1 VSDKE
6 ETPRSVLFESPIE
19 GYIFLRLLLGLVLLS
34 LATVFILRSPPQM
47 WSGWT
52 MAFRISALTCLA
64 MGVSAAFV
72 RRYGR
77 TTRFLWAQ
85 MALDTVF
92 ATALT
97 SLASGP
103 DSTYF
108 VIYFMSIVAA
118 ARLLPS
124 LGVVVVAAVDV
135 VAYGGI
141 AMAGLMGVLGWDLSP
156 DSLLLYSQVLV
167 RIFGLILVGFLSV
180 GLVSR
185 KELSVALDRVRLLE
199 KAHSELLDQIPVAII
214 SSRYGEFDSQNSA
227 TAEMFGV
234 VVGQRVGEVFSQK
247 SERWEQRLGEGDNVR
262 WLSCQRSP
270 REGGGDI
277 FIVEDVTRLHEMESV
292 IERDERLSAVGRLA
306 ASLAHEI
313 RNPLASLSGSV
324 QLLQER
330 NANPLHRIILREVHR
345 LDRLVEDFLT
355 SARPLE
361 LTRITF
367 KPTAIIKEVLATF
380 ANDPRCQGKNLTHRF
395 DANPVL
401 FLDFERFQQVIWNL
415 LINAANA
422 TGEGGSIGIT
432 VSVIADSSQTQ
443 IAVTDDGVGIA
454 AENLL
459 RIFDPFYTTRTGGTG
474 LGLANVDRIIRA
486 HGGTVSVE
494 SRQGEGTTF
503 FVRLPAPPTP

>member
-1 VSDKE
+1 MNGA
-6 ETPRSVLFESPIE
+6 ETAHRPALFESPIE
-19 GYIFLRLLLGLVLLS
+19 GYIFLRLLLGLALLA
-34 LATVFILRSPPQM
+34 LATVFVLRSPPQM
-47 WSGWT
+47 WAGWIL
-52 MAFRISALTCLA
+52 AFRLSALTCLA

-77 TTRFLWAQ
+77 TTWFLWSQ

-92 ATALT
+92 ATALI
-97 SLASGP
+97 SLASNP

-141 AMAGLMGVLGWDLSP
+141 AMAGLMGVLNWDLSP

-185 KELSVALDRVRLLE
+185 KDLTAALDRVRLLE
-199 KAHSELLDQIPVAII
+199 KEHSELLEQLPVAVL
-214 SSRYGEFDSQNSA
+214 SSRDGIFDSQNAA
-227 TAEMFGV
+227 TQALLGAMIRQPIEA
-234 VVGQRVGEVFSQK
+234 VFSHEE
-247 SERWEQRLGEGDNVR
+247 ERWEQRLGDGEGAR
-262 WLSCQRSP
+262 WMSCQRAP
-270 REGGGDI
+270 REGGGEI
-277 FIVEDVTRLHEMESV
+277 FIVEDITRLREMESV
-292 IERDERLSAVGRLA
+292 LERDERLAAVGRLA

-324 QLLQER
+324 QLLQEH

-345 LDRLVEDFLT
+345 LDQLVEDFLT
-355 SARPLE
+355 SARPLQ
-361 LTRITF
+361 LSQMMC
-367 KPTAIIKEVLATF
+367 KPTLIIEEVLATF
-380 ANDPRCQGKNLTHRF
+380 ANDPRCHGKNLTHHF
-395 DANPVL
+395 DATPTL
-401 FLDFERFQQVIWNL
+401 FLDFGRFQQVIWNL
-415 LINAANA
+415 LINAAHA
-422 TGEGGSIGIT
+422 TGDDGKIEIRVSILEESG
-432 VSVIADSSQTQ
+432 DTQ
-443 IAVTDDGVGIA
+443 IAVSDNGVGIA
-454 AENLL
+454 AEKLL

-474 LGLANVDRIIRA
+474 LGLANVDRIVRA

-494 SRQGEGTTF
+494 SREEEGTTF
-503 FVRLPAPPTP
+503 FVRMPLHPKN